1 MKLVF
6 TNEEQMCIS
15 YLVQCLIKAD
25 GLVSPEENV
34 CWNTI
39 SIKLGWLEHEQIKF
53 SEDYDIKEALSIL
66 IKMDND
72 QKRFT
77 VAFFKMIVLADQQ
90 IAPEEM
96 DLLEEIIRGGELPEV
111 AIVNC
116 AAVLEDYLD

>member
-25 GLVSPEENV
+25 GLVAPEENV

-39 SIKLGWLEHEQIKF
+39 AIKLGWPESDKVLIAEGYELNN
-53 SEDYDIKEALSIL
+53 ALSVL
-66 IKMDND
+66 SVMNADK
-72 QKRFT
+72 KRFAT
-77 VAFFKMIVLADQQ
+77 AFFKMIVLADQQ

-96 DLLEEIIRGGELPEV
+96 DLLEEIVRGGLLPEIHV
-111 AIVNC
+111 AECAIV
-116 AAVLEDYLD
+116 LDEYLN